1 MASVVQL
8 EAFEAS
14 IKGRRL
20 KWFLAQDAAI
30 AYPPGAQEQIFS
42 EVPPFQRR
50 VLLLA
55 TTSSEAWKLVDR
67 WDAVFVVQN
76 GVEWSVV
83 LSYIQNTTAPALVVL
98 APEVQAPPAFFQKA
112 AHLGPKTPT
121 LLCFAYLAAATHQPL
136 VAYDA
141 VFFPPPRDI
150 EQCLEQTQGILAGLV
165 SNETLKTFHLRDAIR
180 DLQSAGATLVI
191 SSIEESSPSLYWYYT
206 SETQQSQQR
215 RLLETVVH
223 TLIKRQ
229 Q

>member
-50 VLLLA
+50 ILLLA
-55 TTSSEAWKLVDR
+55 QSSSEAWKVVDR
-67 WDAVFVVQN
+67 WDAVFIVQN

-83 LSYIQNTTAPALVVL
+83 LSYIQNTSAPSLVVV
-98 APEVQAPPAFFQKA
+98 APELQIPPAFFQKA

-121 LLCFAYLAAATHQPL
+121 IVCFSYLSTASHQPL

-141 VFFPPPRDI
+141 IFFPQPRDI
-150 EQCLEQTQGILAGLV
+150 EQYLEQTQNILTGLV

-191 SSIEESSPSLYWYYT
+191 SSIEDSKPSLYWYYT
-206 SETQQSQQR
+206 SESQQTQQR

>member
-20 KWFLAQDAAI
+20 KWFLAPDAAI

-42 EVPPFQRR
+42 EVSPFQRR
-50 VLLLA
+50 VLLMA
-55 TTSSEAWKLVDR
+55 PTSSEAWKLVDR

-76 GVEWSVV
+76 GVEWSLV
-83 LSYIQNTTAPALVVL
+83 LSYIQNTTGPALCVL
-98 APEVQAPPAFFQKA
+98 TPELQPPPAFFQKA

-121 LLCFAYLAAATHQPL
+121 LVCFSYLTGATHQPL

-141 VFFPPPRDI
+141 IFFPDARQI
-150 EQCLEQTQGILAGLV
+150 ENALEQTQAILSGLIP
-165 SNETLKTFHLRDAIR
+165 NETLKTFHLRDAIR

-191 SSIEESSPSLYWYYT
+191 SSIEESKPSLYWYYT
-206 SETQQSQQR
+206 SETQQTQQR